1 MRVFNFFSLIV
12 SLLMVQ
18 SVCGSEIETVLTDGK
33 DSLIVLHDRIPAE
46 VADTLPVLDFS
57 MNSTKMI
64 EQRKG
69 ILVLF
74 NDQHRRVLDRATRFE
89 VFLNEKKFET
99 TELQDVLLKN
109 PGVGEVLNLRI
120 IAFSN
125 QDTLFFAGNKKGT
138 VKLSIQAKA
147 DEVPVFT
154 DDRIVFGILF
164 LVLALIFYSSSL
176 KNHRFWTRF
185 YTIIPALF
193 LCYFIPAIL
202 TTFGIISNEH
212 SKLYPMARDYLLP
225 ASLIL
230 MTLSIDVKGLINLG
244 PKSLIMFATGTVGII
259 LGGVGAVW
267 IFSLLS
273 PSTVGGEGN
282 EATWRGLATL
292 AGSWIGGGANQT
304 AMFEIYKYKESLY
317 GAMITVDIVVAN
329 IWMAV
334 VLFGIEKRKRIDNWL
349 KADNTAIEELI
360 RKMDAFQL
368 SVSRKATVKDY
379 MIMAGLVFGVVS
391 FAHFSA
397 SNLSSF
403 FAARTLTPDQD
414 TLSSYFFWL
423 VVLATVFGFLLSF
436 TKARNLEGVGASK
449 IGSVFIYIL
458 VVTIGMKMDITKIFD
473 NELLILVGIV
483 WMLIHVGLLVLVAK
497 LIKAPYFFLAVG
509 SQANV
514 GGAASAPIVAGAFH
528 SSLTTVGVIMAV
540 FGYFV
545 GTVGAIACAEWMKII
560 AP

>member
-1 MRVFNFFSLIV
+1 MNRIYLFIVLFTGLFSQFTFAQNEQLF
-12 SLLMVQ
+12 
-18 SVCGSEIETVLTDGK
+18 TDGK
-33 DSLIVLHDRIPAE
+33 DSLFIFQERIPSEIVDTVASVDFNSGSAKLAE
-46 VADTLPVLDFS
+46 TRD
-57 MNSTKMI
+57 
-64 EQRKG
+64 G
-69 ILVLF
+69 IVIVF
-74 NDQHRRVLDRATRFE
+74 NDQHRRTIDKADRFE
-89 VFLNEKKFET
+89 LVLNEKTFKVNQI
-99 TELQDVLLKN
+99 QDIILKN
-109 PGVGEVLNLRI
+109 PGNGEVLNLKI
-120 IAFSN
+120 AAFSGH
-125 QDTLFFAGNKKGT
+125 DTLVFEGNKSG
-138 VKLSIQAKA
+138 KLKLTIVDKLPEA
-147 DEVPVFT
+147 PYFT
-154 DDRIVFGILF
+154 DDRVVFGILF
-164 LVLALIFYSSSL
+164 LVLAMIFYTSSKQGS
-176 KNHRFWTRF
+176 RFWTKF

-202 TTFGIISNEH
+202 TTFGLISAEH

-230 MTLSIDVKGLINLG
+230 MTLSIDLKGLINLG
-244 PKSLIMFATGTVGII
+244 PKSLIMFATGTIGII
-259 LGGVGAVW
+259 VGGVAAVW
-267 IFSLLS
+267 LFTMFS

-349 KADNTAIEELI
+349 KADNTAIDELI
-360 RKMDAFQL
+360 RKMDDFQKL
-368 SVSRKATVKDY
+368 VSRQATLKDY
-379 MIMAGLVFGVVS
+379 MVMAGLVFGVVA

-397 SNLSSF
+397 DGLSSF
-403 FAARTLTPDQD
+403 FAARTTTPDQD

-423 VVLATVFGFLLSF
+423 VVLATVFGFILSF

-449 IGSVFIYIL
+449 IGAVFIYVL
-458 VVTIGMKMDITKIFD
+458 VVTIGMKMDITKIFE

-483 WMLIHVGLLVLVAK
+483 WMMVHVGLLVIVAK

-545 GTVGAIACAEWMKII
+545 GTIGAIACAEWMQII